1 MCIATGVVLV
11 GVISRWVVD
20 LLDHFTLNYP
30 TPLVSVFLVTSSLPS
45 VYCCNYIYIY
55 TYIYIF
61 LYRYLLPHTFTY
73 LLPHMITLDNTY

>member
-1 MCIATGVVLV
+1 MCIVAGVVLV

-45 VYCCNYIYIY
+45 VYFCNY
-55 TYIYIF
+55 
-61 LYRYLLPHTFTY
+61 LYSCIGTCCLTY
-73 LLPHMITLDNTY
+73 LPIFYHA